1 MTALRE
7 AVRNHRTDEDR
18 DDFDELYGTAAEPL
32 AQQAFLLTGD
42 PDRAVACVQRAFAA
56 AWGNWPEVAADPEP
70 GRWVRTAV
78 YADALSPWRGRLPRR
93 RPRGG
98 GGGPAES
105 GRAEGEAAGGGRA
118 GGARAGAEAA
128 GDGSA
133 EGRRAEGKAAGGDRA
148 EGGVAGSGPA
158 EGELVEGSQEEGER
172 AENGQA
178 EGGLAEGGLAE
189 NGQAEG
195 GLAEG
200 GQAGVGLAQGEL
212 TEGEPTGGGQAE
224 GEPAGEVG
232 GVEVGRVEA
241 GRAVVAAV
249 RRLPRA
255 QRAALVLHVV
265 AELDAAAIAVEA
277 EASTPA
283 TQGRIAAA
291 RTALAHALGEGDPD
305 AEGFDIRLGGLLRDA
320 ALDGC
325 RAVSYAPAEEVRR
338 QGAVRTWAVT
348 GTAGLL
354 VVMIAGA
361 AAATALGIGPSRI
374 LGDHGRR
381 ADPSPTCT
389 SVTGEPCGQGA
400 GTDADADAPRAPHP
414 GP

>member
-105 GRAEGEAAGGGRA
+105 GRAGAEAAGGGRA
-118 GGARAGAEAA
+118 G
-128 GDGSA
+128 D
-133 EGRRAEGKAAGGDRA
+133 
-148 EGGVAGSGPA
+148 GPA

-178 EGGLAEGGLAE
+178 EGEPAESGQAEGAAADSQAGVGLAEGE
-189 NGQAEG
+189 
-195 GLAEG
+195 
-200 GQAGVGLAQGEL
+200 LAQGEL
-212 TEGEPTGGGQAE
+212 TEGEPTGGGQAG

-305 AEGFDIRLGGLLRDA
+305 AEGFDIRLGALLRGA

-325 RAVSYAPAEEVRR
+325 RSVSYAPAEEVRR